1 MQNKRD
7 DLDTIII
14 NSFKNITVSDDY
26 NKKLMQKLHKKQLP
40 DSKRNNLIPS
50 YALIAAGL
58 LSIFLS
64 ITSLQVHITNFESRF
79 FDKAVI
85 TEINQHSII
94 NFIKQLGEW
103 KYEQ

>member
-7 DLDTIII
+7 NLDTIII
-14 NSFKNITVSDDY
+14 NSFKNITASDDY

-58 LSIFLS
+58 FIIFLS
-64 ITSLQVHITNFESRF
+64 ITSLQLQTLNHVFLT
-79 FDKAVI
+79 K
-85 TEINQHSII
+85 
-94 NFIKQLGEW
+94 L
-103 KYEQ
+103 

>member
-7 DLDTIII
+7 DFDTIII
-14 NSFKNITVSDDY
+14 NSFKNITVSDEY

-79 FDKAVI
+79 F
-85 TEINQHSII
+85 
-94 NFIKQLGEW
+94 
-103 KYEQ
+103 

>member
-7 DLDTIII
+7 NLDTIII
-14 NSFKNITVSDDY
+14 NSFKNITASDDY

-58 LSIFLS
+58 FIIFLS

-79 FDKAVI
+79 FDEAVV

-94 NFIKQLGEW
+94 NLIKQLGE
-103 KYEQ
+103 